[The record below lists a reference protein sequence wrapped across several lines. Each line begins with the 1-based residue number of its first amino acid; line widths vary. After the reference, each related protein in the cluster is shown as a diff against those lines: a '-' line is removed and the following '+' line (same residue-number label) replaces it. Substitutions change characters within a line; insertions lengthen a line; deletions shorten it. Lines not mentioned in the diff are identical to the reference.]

1 MGSLGNSKVF
11 DDYYSKPLKFK
22 LQIRSRDFQDILHN
36 YNGFQIED
44 PDNVIH
50 LTSVDVKRGLQQ
62 TGAFEITIEDSDRVI
77 DRDKVDKGCIITV
90 QAGKEEQD
98 ATNIFQGIMYDFGGE
113 RDHSYLTWS
122 IAGKGM
128 AAVLQHT
135 YVNFVRNAPSETLK
149 TGEQVFKKDPEFQ
162 IWKLFK
168 QLFQDRLIYPLDRTP
183 LVDRMGGEYDGTT
196 IPVTNPFGVKLD
208 GISELIKEIDPSI
221 NYPLTVASSVANAFA
236 DMVGAE
242 WNIDENNRVIFD
254 FPDSLSSGIVIKDR
268 LAVDALGNYLD
279 NGDYTSF
286 PIGNVRFNTSID
298 PSSGFANVLFGTAE
312 LVSIISGEAG
322 GESFESLFNK
332 DLCQMVVPGASQ
344 LRDLTLILS
353 KTGAGTDAPNPAE
366 KKLFGFV
373 VESEQQQEILT
384 PTGDIVAKFEIPLS
398 DIKEQP
404 EPVSKINLRFVPGI
418 KLEIDKE
425 HFIVLQEIGN
435 GENNTIRWW
444 HDNDDVTPS
453 EAPPYPN
460 RLIRW
465 SGRRLLPEGRSD
477 GDTFSYRPWIM
488 SSHGPVFSHAFLSGD
503 KILTQAR
510 NVLSIARW
518 TPTFP
523 VETKIDASWIKHAV
537 TFSQYLNTLVH
548 LTGQPP
554 VTFDTILCTIPNLL
568 FKPGYS
574 VQVIDDLL
582 GFPDTRAFFCQVT
595 EDHYWAEADSYGLG
609 NLVAEVNLKGYES
622 PLDFHDDINDPL
634 LQD

>member
-1 MGSLGNSKVF
+1 M
-11 DDYYSKPLKFK
+11 KPLRFK
-22 LQIRSRDFQDILHN
+22 LQIRSRDFNTVLHN
-36 YNGFQIED
+36 YNGFNTTNNDIA
-44 PDNVIH
+44 V
-50 LTSVDVKRGLQQ
+50 TSIDVKRGLQQ
-62 TGAFEITIEDSDRVI
+62 TGAFEITIEDSDRDI
-77 DRDKVDKGCIITV
+77 DRDKVDKGCIVTV
-90 QAGKEEQD
+90 QAGKEEAD
-98 ATNIFQGIMYDFGGE
+98 AKNIFQGIMYDFGGI
-113 RDHSYLTWS
+113 RDHSYLLWN

-128 AAVLQHT
+128 AAILQHT
-135 YVNFVRNAPSETLK
+135 YVNFVRYAPSETLK
-149 TGEQVFKKDPEFQ
+149 TGEQVFTKDPEFQ

-168 QLFQDRLIYPLDRTP
+168 QLFTDRIIYPLDRKP
-183 LVDRMGGEYDGTT
+183 LVDRMGGEYDATLRPLGL
-196 IPVTNPFGVKLD
+196 KLD

-221 NYPLTVASSVANAFA
+221 DYPLTAAASVANAFA
-236 DMVGAE
+236 DMVGAQ
-242 WNIDENNRVIFD
+242 WNIDEENRVIFD
-254 FPDSLSSGIVIKDR
+254 YPDSLSSGVVIKDR
-268 LAVDALGNYLD
+268 IEIDANGQYLD
-279 NGDYTSF
+279 NGDYTAY
-286 PIGNVRFNTSID
+286 PIGNVRFNSSID

-312 LVSIISGEAG
+312 LVSVISGEAG
-322 GESFESLFNK
+322 GQSFESLFNK
-332 DLCQMVVPGASQ
+332 DLCQMVVPGSAQ
-344 LRDLTLILS
+344 LRDLTMILS

-384 PTGDIVAKFEIPLS
+384 PTGDIVAKFEIPLA

-404 EPVSKINLRFVPGI
+404 APVSKINLRLVPGV
-418 KLEIDKE
+418 KMEIDKE

-435 GENNTIRWW
+435 GENNTVRWW

-453 EAPPYPN
+453 EQPPYPN
-460 RLIRW
+460 RVIRW
-465 SGRRLLPEGRSD
+465 SGRRILPEGRSD

-554 VTFDTILCTIPNLL
+554 ITFDTILCTVPNLL
-568 FKPGYS
+568 FKPGFS

-582 GFPDTRAFFCQVT
+582 GFPDTRAFFAQVT
-595 EDHYWAEADSYGLG
+595 EDHYWADADSYGFG
-609 NLVAEVNLKGYES
+609 NLVCEVNLKGYES

-634 LQD
+634 LAD